1 MEQAAQLEAIKRYTI
16 QKLGSDS
23 TGHGLDHIMRV
34 VRMTK
39 KLMHDQP
46 YRARARSSRMPTGW
60 MVWAASA
67 SLGPSITVAATANA
81 SMTR

>member
-34 VRMTK
+34 GTAMTEK
-39 KLMHDQP
+39 TD
-46 YRARARSSRMPTGW
+46 RNRSCQ
-60 MVWAASA
+60 
-67 SLGPSITVAATANA
+67 
-81 SMTR
+81 

>member
-39 KLMHDQP
+39 KLIE
-46 YRARARSSRMPTGW
+46 TE
-60 MVWAASA
+60 AANEFIA
-67 SLGPSITVAATANA
+67 VAAAYLHDTIDEKLVISVKEAEEELEDFL
-81 SMTR
+81 RR